1 MTIRA
6 LFTHWTARIAFLLY
20 ATSLTV
26 WLIGG
31 SRAARL
37 AWTSG
42 LCVYLTHVAAAFQF
56 LHHWG
61 GGLYFNYAFTALL
74 VLDVIWIW
82 FSAET
87 YRRRCRWIALVIH
100 GFMAFMFFN
109 ATVIFVSGWVR
120 WLGLMVTIVLGILWL
135 RTRSAPID

>member
-1 MTIRA
+1 MTIGA
-6 LFTHWTARIAFLLY
+6 LFTHRTAWIAFLLY
-20 ATSLTV
+20 ATGLAAWLT
-26 WLIGG
+26 GRP
-31 SRAARL
+31 RAARL

-42 LCVYLTHVAAAFQF
+42 LCIYLTHVAAAFQF
-56 LHHWG
+56 RHHWG
-61 GGLYFNYAFTALL
+61 GGLYFNYAFTAPW

-82 FSAET
+82 WSPET
-87 YRRRCRWIALVIH
+87 YRRRRRWIALVIH

-120 WLGLMVTIVLGILWL
+120 WLGLMVTIVFGILWL